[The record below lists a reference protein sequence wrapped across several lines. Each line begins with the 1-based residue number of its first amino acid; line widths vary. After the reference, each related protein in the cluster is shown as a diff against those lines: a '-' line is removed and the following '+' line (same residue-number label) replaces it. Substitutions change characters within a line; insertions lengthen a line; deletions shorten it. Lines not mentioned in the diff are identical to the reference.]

1 MVFRKPRR
9 SSALNPRSSR
19 RPAHGRAGRQPRIL
33 VFGEDENDTKVI
45 ATLIRAA
52 CPSLEA
58 SIKTFRRPPVL
69 VRDAKPQQ
77 LPDRVAQIAALIDAE
92 TVDSDVLAVFLH
104 EDCDAVEPAHV
115 ALASKIEAAF
125 NKFGYEV
132 IGVAPAWE
140 TEAWLFQWPNAVAA
154 HRSKWRSL
162 ASYRGRNVGLIV
174 DAKEELIRALRPSGS
189 AGGAVRDYRES
200 DAPAIALQ
208 SVMSEEA
215 LAPAARSASFSAF
228 ITQARALCPANA
240 S

>member
-1 MVFRKPRR
+1 MARR
-9 SSALNPRSSR
+9 AR
-19 RPAHGRAGRQPRIL
+19 RQAQIL

-45 ATLIRAA
+45 AALVRAA

-58 SIKTFRRPPVL
+58 SIKTFRRPPVM

-92 TVDSDVLAVFLH
+92 AVHSDILAIFLH
-104 EDCDAVEPAHV
+104 EDCDAVEPAHMP
-115 ALASKIEAAF
+115 LASKIEAAF
-125 NKFGYEV
+125 NKVGYDV

-140 TEAWLFQWPNAVAA
+140 TETWLFQWPEAVAA

-162 ASYRGRNVGLIV
+162 ASYKGRNVGLIV
-174 DAKEELIRALRPSGS
+174 DAKEELVRALRPTGLAASS
-189 AGGAVRDYRES
+189 VRDYRES

-208 SVMSEEA
+208 SVASGEA

-228 ITQARALCPANA
+228 ITQAQALCA
-240 S
+240 SSSS